1 MFRRHTRITAA
12 LCALLLCCLWGCAS
26 RPASSSTPEVDF
38 SAAGLPE
45 QDVATTTGSAVT
57 TTAAATTTTGTKA
70 PTTTRP
76 TTTTTTAVATTTTTT
91 TAPPTTT
98 TTLPETDTVPQ
109 WRLRGL
115 RMQFAVPELPQDVCL
130 KLPEGWTGVILRDA
144 GKPYL
149 SIRMNGETV
158 GRYTPGFI
166 PKDMEQSTV
175 LKKEDVEG
183 LLLVTRQYDDGTVTY
198 SATYDLLPD
207 YYVTL
212 ELAASLIRQED
223 FLGCVW
229 SNYTIDAFRDDN
241 RLTALGEKEDLQ
253 IAVAGNSYISSSNI
267 AQELQC
273 LIGDTGK
280 NAAVSGYCY
289 GGFSTRH
296 FLQQPLF
303 MDDLRSGRYDV
314 LFMCGVFSLEDS
326 DAMLEIEAACLEGGT
341 QLVLFPAYNESF
353 YWVNEAYKKCTTA
366 RMLHWQEGTK
376 YLTYEGILPQYLMVD
391 DAHLHARPLAGFAGA
406 VMIYTALYGY
416 GLAETEV
423 EPHTSDLTQ
432 LGLAEE
438 QADALYE
445 LTRRLAVEYTHIH
458 TEIIKEEGI

>member
-1 MFRRHTRITAA
+1 MRNRYTRPVAA
-12 LCALLLCCLWGCAS
+12 LCGLFLLLTLWGCTAPDTASSLPAESFTGSSATETDAS
-26 RPASSSTPEVDF
+26 RP
-38 SAAGLPE
+38 
-45 QDVATTTGSAVT
+45 AVT
-57 TTAAATTTTGTKA
+57 TTATTATTAATTTSTATTGKTTA
-70 PTTTRP
+70 ATTTS
-76 TTTTTTAVATTTTTT
+76 TTAATTTVTTTATATTTTTAAI
-91 TAPPTTT
+91 
-98 TTLPETDTVPQ
+98 TDTAPQ

-115 RMQFAVPELPQDVCL
+115 RMQFAVPELTQDVCL
-130 KLPEGWTGVILRDA
+130 KLPEGWSGVILRDN

-149 SIRMNGETV
+149 SVRMGNETV

-229 SNYTIDAFRDDN
+229 SNYTVDAFRDDN
-241 RLTALGEKEDLQ
+241 RLTALGEKEGLQ

-280 NAAVSGYCY
+280 NAAVSGYGY

-303 MDDLRSGRYDV
+303 MDNLRSGRYDV

-326 DAMLEIEAACLEGGT
+326 DAMLEIEAACLESGT
-341 QLVLFPAYNESF
+341 QLVLLPAYNESF

-416 GLAETEV
+416 GLAETEM

-432 LGLAEE
+432 LGLTEE
-438 QADALYE
+438 QADTLYA
-445 LTRRLAVEYTHIH
+445 LTRRLAVEYMHIH
-458 TEIIKEEGI
+458 TEIIKEA